1 MSFNIDDVEK
11 SINFIFSMYPNHD
24 MISMSKSQ
32 TYWLL
37 KRVRELEEEN
47 KQIKHAYNE
56 RCVDIGFFH
65 KLLGL
70 SHEEV
75 GDEVFTIEAMQ
86 GEKIKEL
93 EGQIK
98 KYREVAKEIER
109 LDKELKQIEE

>member
-56 RCVDIGFFH
+56 RCDDMCIDI
-65 KLLGL
+65 
-70 SHEEV
+70 
-75 GDEVFTIEAMQ
+75 DRNN
-86 GEKIKEL
+86 KEL
-93 EGQIK
+93 ESQEYTCTECNIGISIK
-98 KYREVAKEIER
+98 R
-109 LDKELKQIEE
+109 LYETDDTPPKICCPYCGRPEYIYIKQ

>member
-47 KQIKHAYNE
+47 KQIKHAYDE
-56 RCVDIGFFH
+56 RCDDIDFFH

-70 SHEEV
+70 SYEEV

-86 GEKIKEL
+86 GKKIKEL

-98 KYREVAKEIER
+98 KYREVS
-109 LDKELKQIEE
+109 EEEK